1 MKLRAEQKNVSMSF
15 RLPAGEAAALKKQ
28 AAAEGMS
35 VSELIREKALANTDF
50 VSSKKRQEYFAERM
64 MVSAAFQKVKE
75 AVREQGSNIN
85 LDSLERSIYQLC
97 L

>member
-15 RLPAGEAAALKKQ
+15 RLSAGEAAVLKKQ
-28 AAAEGMS
+28 ATAEGMS

-75 AVREQGSNIN
+75 AVREQGYSIN
-85 LDSLERSIYQLC
+85 LDSLERSIYQSC